1 MNMKKII
8 IITAMLAIT
17 TLAGQAKTYKTIK
30 TPMAMACVN
39 IQDGEL
45 KAREVIFRDTATT
58 VHFTMEY
65 PKADEFFHQTMAQTE
80 LSAPLPDAPMADLI
94 RSLCAKYPSR
104 ILVIDF

>member
-1 MNMKKII
+1 MKST
-8 IITAMLAIT
+8 IITVLLGFVA
-17 TLAGQAKTYKTIK
+17 LAGQAKTYKTIK
-30 TPMAMACVN
+30 APVAMACVN
-39 IQDGEL
+39 VHDGEL